1 MTGDVFTVRSAIAS
15 TFSGQETAVLSMV
28 DQNPV
33 DIVDSA
39 GAVIEKVPAKNATL
53 SIKLSYTDQ
62 WRLSMLQIAQ

>member
-33 DIVDSA
+33 DLVDSA
-39 GAVIEKVPAKNATL
+39 GAVIEKVPAKKATL